1 MASAVEYTTIQQQI
15 EALQGKGLLFD
26 SKERAKLVLERYGYY
41 NIINSYKEP
50 YQNVIEN
57 QRKYIAGTT
66 FEQIYS
72 MFTLDH
78 NLRNSIMAAMLEL
91 EECLR
96 AATAEVIAVSFGVD
110 HNDYLKFRNYRDRYS
125 SNPKFSLDS
134 ILGKLRNNVGSDK
147 DPIKYYR
154 EKYHVVPPWILFKG
168 TYFST
173 LINLIKYLKKAEK
186 QHLIRIVLRIPDD
199 AEITEEITTLFQT
212 ILFICLDYR
221 NAAAHGG
228 RIYNFQSPHVRD
240 VRISEETI
248 RCFPTLANAEVSAGI
263 RLLLILLSV
272 FKNRQSGNII
282 HNSLEE
288 QLNRHLGRYPND
300 LDILS
305 GCIGIAIQSAKY
317 VWVNEKTKI
326 YHSNDF
332 CSGMTDGIKRK
343 LEDVDTSIYY
353 PCKRCIQERNNQ

>member
-1 MASAVEYTTIQQQI
+1 MTSAVEYTTIQQQI
-15 EALQGKGLLFD
+15 ESLQCKGLLFD
-26 SKERAKLVLERYGYY
+26 NKERAKIVLERYGYY

-50 YQNVIEN
+50 YQNVVDGV
-57 QRKYIAGTT
+57 RKYIVGTT

-96 AATAEVIAVSFGVD
+96 AATAEVVAVSFGVN

-173 LINLIKYLKKAEK
+173 LINLVKYLKKDQK
-186 QHLIRIVLRIPDD
+186 QHLIRIVLEIPEEE
-199 AEITEEITTLFQT
+199 EITEEITSMFQT

-228 RIYNFQSPHVRD
+228 RIYNFQSPHFRD
-240 VRISEETI
+240 VKISEETI
-248 RCFPTLANAEVSAGI
+248 RCFPTLANAEVSTGI
-263 RLLLILLSV
+263 QLLLILLSI
-272 FKNRQSGNII
+272 FKNRESGNII
-282 HNSLEE
+282 HSSLEE
-288 QLNRHLGRYPND
+288 QLNRHLGRYPDD

-305 GCIGIAIQSAKY
+305 GCIGISIQSAKY
-317 VWVNEKTKI
+317 VWINKRTKI

-332 CSGMTDGIKRK
+332 CSGMTDGVKHK
-343 LEDVDTSIYY
+343 LESVDTSIYS
-353 PCKRCIQERNNQ
+353 PCKRCIQEINN

>member
-110 HNDYLKFRNYRDRYS
+110 HNDYLKFRN
-125 SNPKFSLDS
+125 
-134 ILGKLRNNVGSDK
+134 
-147 DPIKYYR
+147 YR